1 MSAPVRLLGRRRAA
15 RWRSANRRALDLSGR
30 RRIIAMAGLAFYLSA
45 AFDAAAER
53 WALVYDPQTSRCL
66 DGVVA
71 LVIDKGDHAVA
82 RGDIYAFA
90 PPDAAA
96 LFFPPGMLFAK
107 RVMGLPG
114 DVVEVTIEA
123 TIVNGEVVAE
133 GLQLTALLGAP
144 ADRYV
149 RRFRVPAGHV
159 LMIGDTADSFDGRY
173 WGTVPIANGVGRA
186 RVVF

>member
-45 AFDAAAER
+45 TLDAAAER

-66 DGVVA
+66 EGVVA
-71 LVIDKGDHAVA
+71 LVIDKGDHAIA

-123 TIVNGEVVAE
+123 TTVNGEVVAE
-133 GLQLTALLGAP
+133 GLRLTALLGAP